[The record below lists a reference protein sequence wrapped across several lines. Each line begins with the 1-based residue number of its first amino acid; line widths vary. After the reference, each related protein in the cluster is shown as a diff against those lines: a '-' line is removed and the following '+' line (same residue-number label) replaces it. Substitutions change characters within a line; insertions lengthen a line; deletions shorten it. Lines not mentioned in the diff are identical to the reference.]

1 VRDEGFRDF
10 LHARLDQ
17 LSRVAYLLTGDHYAA
32 EDLLQNALIKVGTR
46 WRRVATADDPDA
58 YVRRILYHEH
68 ISAWRRVGRGAE
80 RPAAEPPVPP
90 SRRDEADDV
99 VRRMMLRRALAQL
112 TPRQRAVI
120 LLRYFEDLSEVD
132 TAAVL
137 QCSVGTVK
145 SQTNHAI
152 GRLRTVAPEL
162 AELIHDAP
170 EAAQW
175 GI

>member
-1 VRDEGFRDF
+1 VRDDGFRDF
-10 LHARLDQ
+10 LQARLDR

-46 WRRVATADDPDA
+46 WRQVAAADDPDA

-68 ISAWRRVGRGAE
+68 ISAWRRLGRGAE
-80 RPAAEPPVPP
+80 VAVAEPPAPA
-90 SRRDEADDV
+90 SRLDEADDA
-99 VRRMMLRRALAQL
+99 VRRMMLQRALAKL

-132 TAAVL
+132 AAAVL
-137 QCSVGTVK
+137 RCSVGTVK

-152 GRLRTVAPEL
+152 GRLRVLAPEL
-162 AELIHDAP
+162 AELIQDAP
-170 EAAQW
+170 EVARW
-175 GI
+175 RL